1 MRGLGVAKNKEKET
15 KETITAKVL
24 VQFWFKDRMV
34 KKGDI
39 VELTESE
46 CNSCLKNNLIERG

>member
-1 MRGLGVAKNKEKET
+1 MAKTKEKEKET